1 MNNSKAAIILA
12 LVLGLVLGG
21 ILGGFLGR
29 HLFPKIKT
37 ETVIVYDS
45 SKEKAKID
53 SLETVIKARE
63 ERIVALLDSASKI
76 KTVVVVKEINKV
88 KDLPMT
94 DNVEL
99 LRENLI
105 KHGEL
110 TNETDSLPKTLAIKD
125 TSDTLAVLS
134 EDNVKDVNIIAAKY
148 EGEVEV
154 NERLTEALWEGEN
167 LVHQKDSIIGIQS
180 DIIVKQEVNYSD
192 RIQGL
197 EKSLKSEKT
206 QKTVFISIL
215 GTVAAVLGVIALTS
229 GGK

>member
-110 TNETDSLPKTLAIKD
+110 TNEADSLPKTLAIKD

-134 EDNVKDVNIIAAKY
+134 EANVKDVNIIAAKY

-180 DIIVKQEVNYSD
+180 DIIVKQEINYSD

-215 GTVAAVLGVIALTS
+215 GTAAAVLGVIALTS

>member
-110 TNETDSLPKTLAIKD
+110 TNEADSLPKTLAIKD

-134 EDNVKDVNIIAAKY
+134 EANVKDVNIIAAKY

-180 DIIVKQEVNYSD
+180 DIIVKQEINYSD

>member
-110 TNETDSLPKTLAIKD
+110 TNEADSLPKTLAIKD

-134 EDNVKDVNIIAAKY
+134 EANVKDVNIIAAKY

-180 DIIVKQEVNYSD
+180 DIIVKQEINYSD

-197 EKSLKSEKT
+197 KKSLKSEKT

-215 GTVAAVLGVIALTS
+215 GTAAAVLGVIALTS

>member
-1 MNNSKAAIILA
+1 MDNSKATLILA
-12 LVLGLVLGG
+12 LVLGFVLGG
-21 ILGGFLGR
+21 ILGGVLGR
-29 HLFPKIKT
+29 YLFPKIKT

-45 SKEKAKID
+45 SKERATID
-53 SLETVIKARE
+53 SLETVIRVRE
-63 ERIVALLDSASKI
+63 DRIAALLDSASKI

-99 LRENLI
+99 LRENLV

-110 TNETDSLPKTLAIKD
+110 TAETDSLPKTLALED
-125 TSDTLAVLS
+125 TPDTLAVLS
-134 EDNVKDVNIIAAKY
+134 EANVKDVNIIAAKY

-154 NERLTEALWEGEN
+154 NEKLTEALNEGEN

-180 DIIVKQEVNYSD
+180 SIIVNQEISYSD
-192 RIQGL
+192 KIQGL
-197 EKSLKSEKT
+197 EKSLQREKV
-206 QKTVFISIL
+206 QKTVFTSIL
-215 GTVAAVLGVIALTS
+215 GVAAAVLGVIALT

>member
-1 MNNSKAAIILA
+1 MNNSKVVIILA
-12 LVLGLVLGG
+12 LVLGFVLGG
-21 ILGGFLGR
+21 ILGGLLGR

-37 ETVIVYDS
+37 ETVVVYDS

-110 TNETDSLPKTLAIKD
+110 TNETDSLPKTLAIED
-125 TSDTLAVLS
+125 TPDTLAVLS
-134 EDNVKDVNIIAAKY
+134 EANVKDVNIIAAKY

-154 NERLTEALWEGEN
+154 NERLTEALSEGEN
-167 LVHQKDSIIGIQS
+167 LVHQKDSIIGLQS
-180 DIIVKQEVNYSD
+180 SIIVNQEINYSD

-197 EKSLKSEKT
+197 EKSLKIEKT

-215 GTVAAVLGVIALTS
+215 GTAAAVLGVIALTS

>member
-37 ETVIVYDS
+37 ETVIIYDS

-110 TNETDSLPKTLAIKD
+110 TNEADSLPKTLAIKD

-134 EDNVKDVNIIAAKY
+134 EANVKDVNIIAAKY

-180 DIIVKQEVNYSD
+180 DIIVKQEINYSD

-215 GTVAAVLGVIALTS
+215 GTAAAVLGVIALTS